1 MRKLSELYKDER
13 EAICKKVIDIVGT
26 EFLLCDILE
35 NDAVRQKILDLKP
48 EIQKY
53 YAVGSLSVFRGEG
66 LRGSGAPPVKRD
78 SLVIVR
84 YIFKQNGYNF
94 INNEHV
100 IQGENGFTKKTV
112 KYTIERKE

>member
-66 LRGSGAPPVKRD
+66 APPVKRD

-94 INNEHV
+94 INHEHI

-112 KYTIERKE
+112 RYTIESKD